1 MYYPGGI
8 TETVG
13 APHEHV
19 TVETKE
25 KEVAEALLA
34 GERVYDSY
42 CLPCHMGNGLGAPG
56 MNPPL
61 AGTEYVLGDKDRL
74 IKVILQGLNEPIE
87 IKGEIY
93 QNVMASHSF
102 LSDQQVADV
111 LSYVRQ
117 SFGND
122 ASEVTPEEVKQ
133 VRSSIQ

>member
-1 MYYPGGI
+1 
-8 TETVG
+8 
-13 APHEHV
+13 
-19 TVETKE
+19 
-25 KEVAEALLA
+25 
-34 GERVYDSY
+34 
-42 CLPCHMGNGLGAPG
+42 MGNGLGAPS